1 MSTAITRVEIR
12 YEQDVVYARQR
23 ARRIAD
29 LLGFDRNDQTRISTA
44 VSEIA
49 RNAYQYGGGGEVEF
63 MLEGTA
69 RSPVFAV
76 TVRDRGPGIKDVQA
90 ILEGRYTSPTGMGMG
105 IIGTR
110 RLMDQFHINTE
121 PGKGTEVTIGKTLPL
136 SAPAVTPAVLRRIA
150 EALAA
155 RDAGSPLEEIRVQNQ
170 ELLRALDEL
179 RRRREE
185 LEDTNRGVLALYAE
199 LDEKVV
205 QLRGVDQLK
214 SRFLSNM
221 SHEFRTPLNSIRAL
235 SRLLLDRADGDL
247 TAEQE
252 KQVTF
257 IRQAAD
263 DFTALIN
270 DLLDLAKIESGKID
284 VRPRECTVEEIFSGL
299 RGMFKPLLAN
309 KAPELVFEPPEDIPP
324 LFTDYGKVVQ
334 ILRNFLSNAIKFNE
348 RGEIRVSARPGDDG
362 QTVLFA
368 VADTGIGIAPE
379 DQERIFDEYTQ
390 VETAQHGK
398 AKGTGLGLPISRKL
412 AEMLGG
418 RVGVQSSPGAGSTF
432 TAAIPVRYAP
442 PMAGDEHVAAL
453 TPGDITRH
461 PVLVV
466 EDDAATQLVYE
477 KYLGSEFEVFPAQS
491 IRAAR
496 QALQSMKPAA
506 IVLDILMPAEDE
518 DGWTF
523 LTEVKAHAATRDIPV
538 IVISVLE
545 DRDKGMSLG
554 AEDYCVKPF
563 EREWLLGK
571 LHDLTRREPL
581 EKVLIIDDE
590 DGARYILKSHLAGT
604 RYTVLEAADGAAGL
618 RLAETEQ
625 PGVIFLDLIMPG
637 MNGFEV
643 LQRLKANPAA
653 RAIPVIISTS
663 KALDEAER
671 RSLNQQTLAVL
682 SKEATSRE
690 DAIAAVREALRRA
703 AELHGI
709 KERSDHEE

>member
-1 MSTAITRVEIR
+1 MSAAIARVEIR

-23 ARRIAD
+23 ARRIAN

-49 RNAYQYGGGGEVEF
+49 RNAYRYGGGGEVEF

-69 RSPVFAV
+69 PSQVFAV

-90 ILEGRYTSPTGMGMG
+90 IMEGRYTSPTGMGMG
-105 IIGTR
+105 IIGAR

-121 PGKGTEVTIGKTLPL
+121 PGKGATVSLGKTLPL
-136 SAPAVTPAVLRRIA
+136 TAPTVTPAVLRRIA

-155 RDAGSPLEEIRVQNQ
+155 TGAESPLEEIRIQNQ

-221 SHEFRTPLNSIRAL
+221 SHEFRTPLNSILAL

-257 IRQAAD
+257 IRQVAE
-263 DFTALIN
+263 DFSALIN

-284 VRPRECTVEEIFSGL
+284 VRPCECTVEEIFSGL

-324 LFTDYGKVVQ
+324 LFTDDGKVVQ

-348 RGEIRVSARPGDDG
+348 RGEIRVSARPGNDG

-368 VADTGIGIAPE
+368 VADTGSGIAPE

-398 AKGTGLGLPISRKL
+398 PKGTGLGLSISRKL

-418 RVGVQSSPGAGSTF
+418 SVGVQNRPGAGATF

-442 PMAGDEHVAAL
+442 PKAGDEHVAAF
-453 TPGDITRH
+453 TPDDIARH
-461 PVLVV
+461 LVLVV
-466 EDDAATQLVYE
+466 EDDAATQLD
-477 KYLGSEFEVFPAQS
+477 LAR
-491 IRAAR
+491 RA
-496 QALQSMKPAA
+496 
-506 IVLDILMPAEDE
+506 
-518 DGWTF
+518 
-523 LTEVKAHAATRDIPV
+523 
-538 IVISVLE
+538 
-545 DRDKGMSLG
+545 
-554 AEDYCVKPF
+554 
-563 EREWLLGK
+563 
-571 LHDLTRREPL
+571 PL

-590 DGARYILKSHLAGT
+590 DAARYILKRHLAGA
-604 RYTVLEAADGAAGL
+604 RYTILEAADGAAGL

-625 PGVIFLDLIMPG
+625 PGAIFLDLIMPG

-643 LQRLKANPAA
+643 LQRLKANPAT

-690 DAIAAVREALRRA
+690 DAIAAVRAALRRA
-703 AELHGI
+703 AELHGK